1 MRLTRYLVPAVAIS
15 VGAVLLIGAV
25 ATHSHQGTAHD
36 DPVVTGPGIGTGQL
50 AGSVARA
57 YQFLNQMMDRHTGG
71 TTPRLVQSY
80 LGGLLGLD
88 GNTSSAI
95 YDDALVIDAYL
106 AEGTQNGIARAEVI
120 GNGLLYLQAHDPSHD
135 GRIMDQYQPTALD
148 HPGDIHVTDPTS
160 NTGNMAWAGDAL
172 AQLYSATGR
181 QAYLD
186 GAVAIGDWIQAH
198 CRDDRGPGGYTGGY
212 TGSGSKIEWK
222 STEHNIDVYAFFRLL
237 ARETGNPVWSSRS
250 AWARRFILAMWDT
263 AAGRFNVGTTDNG
276 ATPEYSPQ
284 VEDVNSWSYLAL
296 RDPAYE
302 QSVDWEERHL
312 AVTADG
318 YRGVSICTGNRT
330 GVWFEGTAHLA
341 DALELSDE
349 AADRAEAA
357 AYLSDLASAQARGPN
372 ADGLGIMAAS
382 YDALSDCEGGNVY
395 ASLHTGTTAW
405 YILAASRID
414 PLSGVPIPAQP
425 GARRPQARRPANTP
439 IGRLLSRRSRRE
451 CSPLPP
457 LMPAQRCGRAAV
469 GPRRSAERGTPA

>member
-1 MRLTRYLVPAVAIS
+1 MRLTRYLVPAVAVS
-15 VGAVLLIGAV
+15 VGAALLIGAV
-25 ATHSHQGTAHD
+25 ATHSHQGTDD
-36 DPVVTGPGIGTGQL
+36 DPVVAGPGSATGQL
-50 AGSVARA
+50 AVSVARA
-57 YQFLNQMMDRHTGG
+57 YLFLNQMMDRHTGG
-71 TTPRLVQSY
+71 TSPRLVQSY

-88 GNTSSAI
+88 GDTSSTI

-106 AEGTQNGIARAEVI
+106 AEGSRHGIARAGVI
-120 GNGLLYLQAHDPSHD
+120 GNGLLYLQAHDPAHD
-135 GRIMDQYQPTALD
+135 GRIMNQYGPTALD
-148 HPGDIHVTDPTS
+148 HPSDIHVTDPTS
-160 NTGNMAWAGDAL
+160 NTGAMAWAGDAL
-172 AQLYSATGR
+172 TQLYSATGR
-181 QAYLD
+181 KTYLD
-186 GAVAIGDWIQAH
+186 GAVALGDWIQAH

-263 AAGRFNVGTTDNG
+263 AAGRFYVGTGTDG
-276 ATPEYSPQ
+276 ATPENSPQ

-302 QSVDWEERHL
+302 QSLDWEERRL

-341 DALELSDE
+341 DALELSHE
-349 AADRAEAA
+349 AADQAQAG
-357 AYLSDLASAQARGPN
+357 AYLSDLAEAQARGPN

-382 YDALSDCEGGNVY
+382 YDALSDCQGGNVY

-414 PLSGVPIPAQP
+414 PLSGVPIPAQHHP
-425 GARRPQARRPANTP
+425 GRPANTP
-439 IGRLLSRRSRRE
+439 IGRLLTRE
-451 CSPLPP
+451 VTS
-457 LMPAQRCGRAAV
+457 
-469 GPRRSAERGTPA
+469 

>member
-1 MRLTRYLVPAVAIS
+1 MRLTRYLGLAVALSAS
-15 VGAVLLIGAV
+15 VVLLIGLV
-25 ATHSHQGTAHD
+25 ATHSHPHTDDD
-36 DPVVTGPGIGTGQL
+36 DPVVTGPGIEAGQL

-57 YQFLNQMMDRHTGG
+57 FQFLNQMMDRQTRG
-71 TTPRLVQSY
+71 TTPRLVQTY

-88 GNTSSAI
+88 GDTSSAT

-106 AEGTQNGIARAEVI
+106 AEGTQSGVARAEVI
-120 GNGLLYLQAHDPSHD
+120 GDGLLYLQAHDPAHD
-135 GRIMDQYQPTALD
+135 GRIMNQYAPTALD
-148 HPGDIHVTDPTS
+148 HPSDIHVTDPTS
-160 NTGNMAWAGDAL
+160 NTGDMAWAGDAL
-172 AQLYSATGR
+172 TQLYSATGR
-181 QAYLD
+181 KAYLD
-186 GAVAIGDWIQAH
+186 GAVAMGDWIQAH

-263 AAGRFNVGTTDNG
+263 AAGRFYLGATDNG
-276 ATPEYSPQ
+276 ATPETSPA
-284 VEDVNSWSYLAL
+284 VEDVNSLSYLAL
-296 RDPAYE
+296 RNPAYE
-302 QSVDWEERHL
+302 QSLDWEQRHL

-349 AADRAEAA
+349 AADQAQAST
-357 AYLSDLASAQARGPN
+357 YLADLAYAQAKGPD

-414 PLSGVPIPAQP
+414 PLSGVPISVQP
-425 GARRPQARRPANTP
+425 DARRPADTL
-439 IGRLLSRRSRRE
+439 IGR
-451 CSPLPP
+451 
-457 LMPAQRCGRAAV
+457 
-469 GPRRSAERGTPA
+469 

>member
-1 MRLTRYLVPAVAIS
+1 MRLIRYLVPAVAIS
-15 VGAVLLIGAV
+15 AGAVLLIGAV
-25 ATHSHQGTAHD
+25 ATHSHRGTGEGAD
-36 DPVVTGPGIGTGQL
+36 GDPVVTGAGIGAGQL
-50 AGSVARA
+50 PGSVARG
-57 YQFLNQMMDRHTGG
+57 YQFLNQIMDRRAGG

-80 LGGLLGLD
+80 RGGLLGLD
-88 GNTSSAI
+88 GNTSSDI

-106 AEGTQNGIARAEVI
+106 AEGTQNGAARAEVI
-120 GNGLLYLQAHDPSHD
+120 GNGLLYLQAHDPAHD
-135 GRIMDQYQPTALD
+135 GRIMNQYQPTALQ

-160 NTGNMAWAGDAL
+160 NTGHMAWAGDAL

-181 QAYLD
+181 KSYLD

-198 CRDDRGPGGYTGGY
+198 CQDHRGPGGYTGGY

-237 ARETGNPVWSSRS
+237 ARETGNPAWSSRS

-263 AAGRFNVGTTDNG
+263 AAGRFNVGTAGNG
-276 ATPEYSPQ
+276 AAQEYSPQ

-302 QSVDWEERHL
+302 QSLDWEQRHL

-318 YRGVSICTGNRT
+318 YSGVSICTGNRT

-341 DALELSDE
+341 DALELSGE
-349 AADRAEAA
+349 ADDQADAA
-357 AYLSDLASAQARGPN
+357 AYLSDLARAQASGPN

-382 YDALSDCEGGNVY
+382 YDALGDCEGGDVY

-405 YILAASRID
+405 YILAAEPHR
-414 PLSGVPIPAQP
+414 PAVRRPHP
-425 GARRPQARRPANTP
+425 GAASRQAA
-439 IGRLLSRRSRRE
+439 
-451 CSPLPP
+451 
-457 LMPAQRCGRAAV
+457 
-469 GPRRSAERGTPA
+469 RGTP